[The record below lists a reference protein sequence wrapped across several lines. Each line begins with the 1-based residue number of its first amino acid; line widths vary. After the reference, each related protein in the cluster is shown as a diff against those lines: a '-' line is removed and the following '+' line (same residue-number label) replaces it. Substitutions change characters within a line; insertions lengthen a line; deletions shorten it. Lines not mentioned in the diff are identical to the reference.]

1 MQLVVDNGS
10 RKRRPGSHPCVG
22 QHTALS
28 STPSRFNI
36 LPFPPCPWPADGGD
50 HWPLAGVRLDPVL
63 GPAKDAN
70 WLLAVSSRATAA
82 TAPGQSREKGL
93 GESFETLH
101 GIAYWALGTESI
113 YCRMTAE
120 FARYQMCQ
128 TLDSALQEICGDCSS
143 TGLGAAVLQAG
154 ICGVCMLS
162 WSQDT
167 CPFVSVRGNFTRL

>member
-1 MQLVVDNGS
+1 MRLV
-10 RKRRPGSHPCVG
+10 
-22 QHTALS
+22 
-28 STPSRFNI
+28 
-36 LPFPPCPWPADGGD
+36 
-50 HWPLAGVRLDPVL
+50 PVL

-113 YCRMTAE
+113 HCRMTAE
-120 FARYQMCQ
+120 FARYQVCQ

-162 WSQDT
+162 
-167 CPFVSVRGNFTRL
+167 